1 MKYDILAPTPHQ
13 GWQDYIYRGRR
24 AMFEQGHSPAGENN
38 TSNSVELFHKVH
50 PYSVSSHPLLLVRF
64 SDNGLSLD
72 TCMADFPLRIGE
84 QWRQETLTSAI
95 LWSNHY
101 IASRKQAGW
110 LVQCKDVATWKYI
123 DPTAWRSGQSNGW

>member
-1 MKYDILAPTPHQ
+1 MAGLH
-13 GWQDYIYRGRR
+13 YRRR
-24 AMFEQGHSPAGENN
+24 MAMLEQGHSPAGEYI
-38 TSNSVELFHKVH
+38 SSRSVELFHKVH

-72 TCMADFPLRIGE
+72 KCMADFPLRIGE

-95 LWSNHY
+95 VWSNHY

-110 LVQCKDVATWKYI
+110 LVQCKDVVIWKYI
-123 DPTAWRSGQSNGW
+123 DLPAWRSSQPNGW